1 MGTFHNQC
9 TMCQTHQFGI
19 VLIGMYRLAEVD
31 ELIVVVERGNIYP
44 QTAEIDVVVFGVC
57 ATIDA
62 RLAAKQRLSPRR

>member
-19 VLIGMYRLAEVD
+19 VLIGVYRLAEVD

-44 QTAEIDVVVFGVC
+44 QTAEIAVIVFCVC

-62 RLAAKQRLSPRR
+62 RLAAKQKPTPRL